1 MRSLAFAT
9 AALIASAAAFAAQSA
24 TTKPHGEAAAPAA
37 AAPAVPAAPPT
48 PPKVFL
54 DEGYSQP
61 DITPGYCK
69 NLDPARTA
77 CTIPAMT
84 AGSYY
89 VEAMGTS
96 TATAEGAA
104 QQLTIVAGDQS
115 CTSTRGV
122 DAKAPW
128 VIGAA
133 RTLRGGCLFTF
144 VTDVP
149 VNIVVGYADNK
160 ATKDAKGPF
169 ISVRHTPWAGVLSA
183 VPVQVRQQ

>member
-9 AALIASAAAFAAQSA
+9 VALIASAAAFAAQAAS
-24 TTKPHGEAAAPAA
+24 TKPHGEAATPPA
-37 AAPAVPAAPPT
+37 AAPAAPVAPPT

-69 NLDPARTA
+69 NLDPGRTA

-96 TATAEGAA
+96 TATVEGAA
-104 QQLTIVAGDQS
+104 QQLAIVAGDQS
-115 CTSTRGV
+115 CTITRGV
-122 DAKAPW
+122 NAKDPW
-128 VIGAA
+128 AVGAS
-133 RTLRGGCLFTF
+133 RTLRAGCLFTF
-144 VTDVP
+144 VTDTP
-149 VNIVVGYADNK
+149 VNIVVAYADNK

-169 ISVRHTPWAGVLSA
+169 ISVRRTPWAGVLSA
-183 VPVQVRQQ
+183 VPVQVKQQ